1 MLYLAICR
9 SKAFPISPEF
19 IDAFIKQCEYCGDL
33 EQKGKVKFF
42 APFVGL
48 NGGMAVL
55 DVDSHEDAMKIIGG
69 SPMLP
74 FVEAEVIP
82 LVDHDKARIIVSD
95 MRS

>member
-9 SKAFPISPEF
+9 SKVFTISPEF
-19 IDAFIKQCEYCGDL
+19 IDAFINQCKYCGDL
-33 EQKGKVKFF
+33 EEKGKVKFF
-42 APFVGL
+42 APFTGL
-48 NGGMAVL
+48 NGGIAIL
-55 DVDSHEDAMKIIGG
+55 DVGSHEDAMKIICG

-82 LVDHDKARIIVSD
+82 LVDHDKARTIVSG